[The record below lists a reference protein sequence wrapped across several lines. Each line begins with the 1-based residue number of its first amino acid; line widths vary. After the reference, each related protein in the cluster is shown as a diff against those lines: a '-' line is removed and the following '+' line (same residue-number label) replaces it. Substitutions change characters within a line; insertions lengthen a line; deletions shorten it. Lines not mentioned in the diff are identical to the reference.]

1 MTSVNKV
8 LAEVRKQK
16 PRSAWGSGVKKYAI
30 GLLEDVKDW
39 KGGSF
44 ELDTSNYRKIILNGA
59 SDWKEYS
66 WGSSALIYD
75 GDIAKRLS
83 TKSELALTRNG
94 ERRPNTR
101 EEWLDVQARALYQ
114 ADRLIGKAIVSAK
127 SPAKKTVKKKTIK
140 RK

>member
-1 MTSVNKV
+1 MTSVSKV
-8 LAEVRKQK
+8 LAEVRKEK
-16 PRSAWGSGVKKYAI
+16 PRSAWGLGVKKYAI
-30 GLLEDVKDW
+30 ELLEDVKDW

-59 SDWKEYS
+59 DDWKEYS
-66 WGSSALIYD
+66 WGGLALIYD

-83 TKSELALTRNG
+83 TKSELAKTNNG
-94 ERRPNTR
+94 MRRLNAR
-101 EEWLDVQARALYQ
+101 EGWLDTQARALYQ

-127 SPAKKTVKKKTIK
+127 TPAKR